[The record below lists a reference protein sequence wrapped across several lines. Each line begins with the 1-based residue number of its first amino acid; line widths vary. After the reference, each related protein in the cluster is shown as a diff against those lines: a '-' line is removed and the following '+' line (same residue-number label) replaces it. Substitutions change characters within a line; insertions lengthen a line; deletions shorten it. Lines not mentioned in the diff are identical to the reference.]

1 MLHLII
7 AMSQKTIYRKE
18 GGNITYEDNI
28 NRGGCQLFIE
38 NRKYICVRVH
48 VMYPLN
54 KKDQT

>member
-1 MLHLII
+1 
-7 AMSQKTIYRKE
+7 MSQKTIYRKE